1 MKTQAGVYWD
11 ITRRKINMKAALK
24 WVLQDQNVHTTIPAF
39 SNYDEM
45 REDLSAMEDLTLTPE
60 ERQDL
65 GLGQAL
71 GLSGL
76 YCQQCG
82 SCLAQCPA
90 GMDIPALMRCSMYA
104 SGHRQPKKAVDM
116 LRAWRVTNVACNDCS
131 RCEVRCSLGHDVKS
145 RALDMARL
153 LEGPEDLL

>member
-1 MKTQAGVYWD
+1 
-11 ITRRKINMKAALK
+11 MKAALK

-45 REDLSAMEDLTLTPE
+45 REDLSVMEDLALTPE

-71 GLSGL
+71 GFSGL

-90 GMDIPALMRCSMYA
+90 GMDVPALMRFSMYA
-104 SGHRQPKKAVDM
+104 SGHRQPKKAVDL
-116 LRAWRVTNVACNDCS
+116 LRAWRMTDVVCSTCS
-131 RCEVRCSLGHDVKS
+131 RCEVRCSLGLDVKS

-153 LEGPEDLL
+153 LEAPEDMV